1 MGKKVLTS
9 LKSNNVNFENL
20 AKLVGYVM
28 GIPES
33 DAHIERV
40 FSLMNNK
47 WTEVRNGSNTNL
59 IKSELQVAMH
69 FPYSYSELHE
79 FVKNNIKLLTE
90 AKSVAIYRMLEV

>member
-20 AKLVGYVM
+20 AKLV
-28 GIPES
+28 ES